1 MWKSFLKFEGME
13 KYESKIAE
21 LESLVKKIED
31 TSRPLGEIS
40 ADVRKAVTLISE
52 CRSLLREEQDNVEK
66 SLQIINS

>member
-1 MWKSFLKFEGME
+1 ME

-40 ADVRKAVTLISE
+40 SDVRKAVTLISE